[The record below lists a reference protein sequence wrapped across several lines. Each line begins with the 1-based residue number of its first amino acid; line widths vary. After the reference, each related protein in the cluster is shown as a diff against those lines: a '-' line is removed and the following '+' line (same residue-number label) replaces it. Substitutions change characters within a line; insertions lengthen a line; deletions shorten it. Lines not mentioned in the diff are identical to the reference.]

1 MINFKENKIIKF
13 SIPIVM
19 IILSFFARII
29 DSNIYSVVL
38 VSLWLFFINM
48 VLKKKIN
55 RKIYIF
61 INIYILI
68 NIILILIATLQ
79 AKEWGFSLGILHGG
93 VKGIEYNDAYNYY
106 NNIIDNYNVN
116 LTDYLKNFIVNIKS
130 DNYIYNVF
138 ILYNLVIS
146 KIFGLSIE
154 VLLISKLIFTVLSIY
169 LIVFIC
175 DILGIKRKLLA
186 ISFFSFY
193 QGYLYININF
203 LRDNFIV
210 FFVIF
215 IIYFYLRLYKS
226 KVLNKKEIIL
236 ILVGFLFLI
245 VLRLYSAVILGGCLF
260 LFSKTKNKKQLRI
273 KIIMAIVAI
282 LIVNQLSIIFGY
294 GILGFNYINSYVNNV
309 GYINAIAQTIIRL
322 LIGFR
327 VIGTALS
334 SGLIS
339 NFLVMISPIYISL
352 INIILFILILRKKVI
367 LNKLNM
373 KILSFYFIFAFLN
386 GLILVLRDQIIV
398 ERIYAM
404 WIWMIALVISTY
416 EE

>member
-1 MINFKENKIIKF
+1 
-13 SIPIVM
+13 
-19 IILSFFARII
+19 
-29 DSNIYSVVL
+29 
-38 VSLWLFFINM
+38 
-48 VLKKKIN
+48 
-55 RKIYIF
+55 
-61 INIYILI
+61 
-68 NIILILIATLQ
+68 
-79 AKEWGFSLGILHGG
+79 
-93 VKGIEYNDAYNYY
+93 
-106 NNIIDNYNVN
+106 
-116 LTDYLKNFIVNIKS
+116 
-130 DNYIYNVF
+130 
-138 ILYNLVIS
+138 
-146 KIFGLSIE
+146 IE

-193 QGYLYININF
+193 PGYLYININF

>member
-1 MINFKENKIIKF
+1 M
-13 SIPIVM
+13 
-19 IILSFFARII
+19 
-29 DSNIYSVVL
+29 
-38 VSLWLFFINM
+38 
-48 VLKKKIN
+48 
-55 RKIYIF
+55 
-61 INIYILI
+61 
-68 NIILILIATLQ
+68 
-79 AKEWGFSLGILHGG
+79 
-93 VKGIEYNDAYNYY
+93 
-106 NNIIDNYNVN
+106 
-116 LTDYLKNFIVNIKS
+116 
-130 DNYIYNVF
+130 
-138 ILYNLVIS
+138 
-146 KIFGLSIE
+146 
-154 VLLISKLIFTVLSIY
+154 
-169 LIVFIC
+169 
-175 DILGIKRKLLA
+175 
-186 ISFFSFY
+186 
-193 QGYLYININF
+193 
-203 LRDNFIV
+203 
-210 FFVIF
+210 IF

-352 INIILFILILRKKVI
+352 INIILFILILRKR
-367 LNKLNM
+367 L
-373 KILSFYFIFAFLN
+373 FL
-386 GLILVLRDQIIV
+386 
-398 ERIYAM
+398 
-404 WIWMIALVISTY
+404 IS
-416 EE
+416 

>member
-1 MINFKENKIIKF
+1 M
-13 SIPIVM
+13 
-19 IILSFFARII
+19 
-29 DSNIYSVVL
+29 
-38 VSLWLFFINM
+38 
-48 VLKKKIN
+48 
-55 RKIYIF
+55 
-61 INIYILI
+61 
-68 NIILILIATLQ
+68 
-79 AKEWGFSLGILHGG
+79 
-93 VKGIEYNDAYNYY
+93 
-106 NNIIDNYNVN
+106 
-116 LTDYLKNFIVNIKS
+116 
-130 DNYIYNVF
+130 
-138 ILYNLVIS
+138 
-146 KIFGLSIE
+146 
-154 VLLISKLIFTVLSIY
+154 
-169 LIVFIC
+169 
-175 DILGIKRKLLA
+175 
-186 ISFFSFY
+186 
-193 QGYLYININF
+193 
-203 LRDNFIV
+203 

-327 VIGTALS
+327 VIGIALS

-386 GLILVLRDQIIV
+386 VLILVLRDQIIV
-398 ERIYAM
+398 ERIYA
-404 WIWMIALVISTY
+404 ILL
-416 EE
+416 